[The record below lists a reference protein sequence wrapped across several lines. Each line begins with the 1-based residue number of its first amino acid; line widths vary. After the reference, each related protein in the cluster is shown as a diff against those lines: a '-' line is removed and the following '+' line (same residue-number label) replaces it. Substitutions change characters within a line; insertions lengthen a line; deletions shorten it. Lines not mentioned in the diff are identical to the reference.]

1 MARTTRGWTVTYGH
15 GPFFAPDEVATWPE
29 LPSVRPLSLRP
40 CLLLVASL
48 FVMPFVSS
56 RAQHAGAAGDRPVV
70 GLHDSINV
78 ASLVFAGAREV
89 SKDDLKRIVFT
100 RTSSCRLP
108 FLIPLCKLT
117 PTQLFTDRRRT
128 TPAAL
133 GEDITNLRVYYW
145 QRGFRDAQVDT
156 VLTPAKRGSIVEFRI
171 VEGEPTRV
179 GSLEVTQTSPVLS
192 PAELADAVV
201 LRSGE
206 PLDLVALDTTLAR
219 LHAAVWNKGYGDAR
233 IDTTVPRPDAAHVVP
248 VRIAI
253 DPKWMTR
260 VGRVEFEGNRELS
273 DATLRRGVT
282 LRPGEPYTRDAV
294 LESQRRLFLSPGIA
308 RAVVITPAA
317 GDSVKTVTVAVAETP
332 PRHVE
337 ATLGFNTIDFGQGA
351 LELRHTALGAGR
363 WLRARAV
370 VGNLLADQLN
380 GRAIFQRVAPRDA
393 TYDVDEFLRPTYQA
407 SVTLTQPWIAGPRTS
422 AELSAFAGRRSL
434 VGVSIDED
442 VGASIGIVRELGV
455 KRPIGINYRLEST
468 RVQASAVYF
477 CAGYGICDAPSIAA
491 LGRTQRLAPIGASA
505 WIDRSDDLDNPT
517 RGYTAVV
524 DAEHASRAT
533 GSTFA
538 HDRIAGDASLYI
550 PFGKRPSG
558 FGDPRVPKVLAFHGR
573 AGIVRPIAGESDALG
588 VTGQTAGI
596 LHPRARFYAGGMQSV
611 RGFAENELGPR
622 VLQVRQASLV
632 SAGCSAATIASGA
645 CDPSA
650 VPNDQLFPRPIGGS
664 SVIEGSVEVRVPLM
678 KALSGIA
685 FADGAYIGTG
695 GLGTAAR
702 GKGAVTPGAGF
713 RYRSPL
719 GVLRL
724 DFGLRPVGAE
734 SLPVVVAVA
743 DSAGNERVV
752 RLARE
757 KSYSPVSD
765 PSPGTMRSIARRI
778 VVHFAM
784 GQAF

>member
-1 MARTTRGWTVTYGH
+1 MT
-15 GPFFAPDEVATWPE
+15 PFIAP
-29 LPSVRPLSLRP
+29 
-40 CLLLVASL
+40 
-48 FVMPFVSS
+48 
-56 RAQHAGAAGDRPVV
+56 RAQSGAERPAV
-70 GLHDSINV
+70 GLHDSIDV

-89 SKDDLKRIVFT
+89 SKDDLKRVVFT

-108 FLIPLCKLT
+108 FLIPLCKVS
-117 PTQLFTDRRRT
+117 PSQLFTDRRRT

-133 GEDITNLRVYYW
+133 GEDITKLRVYYW
-145 QRGFRDAQVDT
+145 QRGFREAQVDT
-156 VLTPAKRGSIVEFRI
+156 VLTPARRGMIVEFRI

-179 GSLEVTQTSPVLS
+179 GSLEVTQTTPVLT
-192 PAELADAVV
+192 PAEVAHAVV

-219 LHAAVWNKGYGDAR
+219 LHAAVWNHGYGDAR
-233 IDTTVPRPDAAHVVP
+233 IDTTVPRPDASHVVP

-253 DPKWMTR
+253 DPRWITR
-260 VGRVEFEGNRELS
+260 VGRVEFQGNRELS
-273 DATLRRGVT
+273 DATLRRGVM
-282 LRPGEPYTRDAV
+282 LRPGALFTRDAV
-294 LESQRRLFLSPGIA
+294 LESQRRLFLTPGIA

-332 PRHVE
+332 PHHVE

-351 LELRHTALGAGR
+351 LETRHTALGAGR
-363 WLRARAV
+363 SLRFRAV
-370 VGNLLADQLN
+370 VGNLLADELN
-380 GRAIFQRVAPRDA
+380 GRAIFQRVTPREA
-393 TYDVDEFLRPTYQA
+393 TYDVDAFLSPTYQA
-407 SVTLTQPWIAGPRTS
+407 SLTLTQPWIAGPRTS

-442 VGASIGIVRELGV
+442 VGASLGIVRDLAV
-455 KRPIGINYRLEST
+455 KLPVGINYRMEAT

-477 CAGYGICDAPSIAA
+477 CAGYGICDAPTIAA
-491 LGRTQRLAPIGASA
+491 LGRTQRLASIGVSA
-505 WIDRSDDLDNPT
+505 WIDRSDDLDVPT
-517 RGYTAVV
+517 TGYTAVV

-538 HDRIAGDASLYI
+538 HDRIAADASLYI
-550 PFGKRPSG
+550 PLGSRPSG
-558 FGDPRVPKVLAFHGR
+558 FGDTSVPKVLAFHGR

-588 VTGQTAGI
+588 VTGRTAGI

-622 VLQVRQASLV
+622 VLQVRQESLR
-632 SAGCSAATIASGA
+632 SAGCTDATIASGT
-645 CDPSA
+645 CDPAA

-664 SVIEGSVEVRVPLM
+664 SVVEGSVELRIPLL
-678 KALSGIA
+678 KALSGVA
-685 FADGAYIGTG
+685 FADAAYVGVG
-695 GLGTAAR
+695 GLGTTAR
-702 GKGAVTPGAGF
+702 GKGAVTPGVGF

-734 SLPVVVAVA
+734 SLPVVVAVP
-743 DSAGNERVV
+743 DGGGGQRVV
-752 RLARE
+752 QLERE
-757 KSYSPVSD
+757 KSFSRVSD